1 MIRVSHLSKKY
12 GNRYAL
18 DDVSFTIEKGEIV
31 GLLGANGAGKS
42 TTMNILTGYLSA
54 TEGEVYVDGISV
66 LDDPTE
72 AKRHIGYLPEQPP
85 LYFDMTVKEYLDF
98 VYELRGCSKD
108 EFPPEKHL
116 SDIMRGVKI
125 EDVKHRLIGHLS
137 KGYRQR
143 VGIAAALVGYPPLLI
158 FDEPTVG
165 LDPKQIIE
173 VRNLLRT
180 LAKQHTVVLSTH
192 ILSEVQAVCE
202 RIVVIKEGRIIANE
216 RTEDITRRMES
227 DGRFRVKI
235 AGASGS
241 EILGAI
247 KGLRDVARAEQS
259 GAKDG
264 DSYVFSVE
272 TRGGADIR
280 RAVFNLCVERGW
292 VLYGMEK
299 RGMALE
305 DVFVRLM
312 DDTAAVADD
321 PRDNKRKR

>member
-1 MIRVSHLSKKY
+1 MIRVEHLSKRY

-54 TEGEVYVDGISV
+54 TEGEVYVDGVSV

-72 AKRHIGYLPEQPP
+72 AKRRIGYLPEQPP
-85 LYFDMTVKEYLDF
+85 LYFDMTVREYLDF
-98 VYELRGCSKD
+98 VYELRGCSLAR
-108 EFPPEKHL
+108 EAHL
-116 SDIMRGVKI
+116 SEIMEVVKI
-125 EDVKHRLIGHLS
+125 ADVKNRLIGQLS

-143 VGIAAALVGYPPLLI
+143 VGIASALVGDPPLLI

-180 LAKQHTVVLSTH
+180 LGKKHTVVLSTH

-202 RIVVIKEGRIIANE
+202 RIVVIKEGHIVANE
-216 RTEDITRRMES
+216 RTEDITRRMEA
-227 DGRFRVKI
+227 DGRFRVSI
-235 AGASGS
+235 AGAAGS
-241 EILGAI
+241 EILNAL
-247 KGLRDVARAEQS
+247 KSMRDVSRAEQL

-264 DSYVFSVE
+264 ESYVFSVE

-280 RAVFNLCVERGW
+280 RAVFHLCVDRGW
-292 VLYGMEK
+292 TLYGMER
-299 RGMALE
+299 RGLALE

-312 DDTAAVADD
+312 DDAAPAEKT
-321 PRDNKRKR
+321 RDNRRKR